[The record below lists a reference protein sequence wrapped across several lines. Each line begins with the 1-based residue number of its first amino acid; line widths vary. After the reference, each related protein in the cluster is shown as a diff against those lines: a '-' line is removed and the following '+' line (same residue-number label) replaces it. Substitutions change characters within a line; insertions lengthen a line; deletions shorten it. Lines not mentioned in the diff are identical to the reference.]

1 MSTSSLSAPWPTRTI
16 YHIAQVLLF
25 CQQHPVVSKALTCLE
40 TSWKT
45 LEQGGKGSFV
55 YTKALLAYA
64 FALAGSQDKRNEILK
79 SLDNEAIKEGKGACY
94 HVHFHPIPVEGN
106 RSIWSVEIVLQFS
119 SVSMAHRGFSLD

>member
-1 MSTSSLSAPWPTRTI
+1 MSTSSMSAPGPARTV

-45 LEQGGKGSFV
+45 IEQGGNGSFV

-64 FALAGSQDKRNEILK
+64 FALAGSQDKRTEILK
-79 SLDNEAIKEGKGACY
+79 SLDNEAIKEGKGVCY
-94 HVHFHPIPVEGN
+94 HVRLHPVPVEGN
-106 RSIWSVEIVLQFS
+106 ASIRSVEIVSHFS
-119 SVSMAHRGFSLD
+119 SISMTQ